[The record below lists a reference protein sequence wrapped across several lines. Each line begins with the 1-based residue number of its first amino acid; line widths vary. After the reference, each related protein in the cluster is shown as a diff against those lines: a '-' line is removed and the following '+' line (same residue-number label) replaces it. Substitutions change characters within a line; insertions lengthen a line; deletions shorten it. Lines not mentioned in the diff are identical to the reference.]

1 MYSLVFDIF
10 YFQSGFGKYR
20 AKLNISS
27 KTCNIMSN
35 LLFLYRYSDILK
47 MANEQRLISGI
58 EYKVRK
64 LIEFNDELNKENAEL
79 HQKID
84 ALNSNVAA
92 LTKELEVK
100 RNELFKISLADTI
113 ESELGVEEGKER
125 LDSLIEEID

>member
-1 MYSLVFDIF
+1 MHGSIKFTIF
-10 YFQSGFGKYR
+10 VP
-20 AKLNISS
+20 
-27 KTCNIMSN
+27 
-35 LLFLYRYSDILK
+35 LFRFLK

-58 EYKVRK
+58 EYKVRN

-100 RNELFKISLADTI
+100 RNELFKISLAHTI
-113 ESELGVEEGKER
+113 ESDIGVEEGKER
-125 LDSLIEEID
+125 LDSLIEEIDKCIEVMSD

>member
-1 MYSLVFDIF
+1 
-10 YFQSGFGKYR
+10 
-20 AKLNISS
+20 
-27 KTCNIMSN
+27 
-35 LLFLYRYSDILK
+35 

-64 LIEFNDELNKENAEL
+64 LIEFNEELNKENAEL

-84 ALNSNVAA
+84 ALNSDVAA

-100 RNELFKISLADTI
+100 RNELFKISLAHTI

-125 LDSLIEEID
+125 LDSLIEEIDKCIEVMSD

>member
-1 MYSLVFDIF
+1 
-10 YFQSGFGKYR
+10 
-20 AKLNISS
+20 
-27 KTCNIMSN
+27 
-35 LLFLYRYSDILK
+35 

-64 LIEFNDELNKENAEL
+64 LIEFNEELNKENTEL

-84 ALNSNVAA
+84 ALNSDVAA

-100 RNELFKISLADTI
+100 RNELFKISLAHTI

-125 LDSLIEEID
+125 LDSLIDEIDKCIEVMSD

>member
-1 MYSLVFDIF
+1 
-10 YFQSGFGKYR
+10 
-20 AKLNISS
+20 
-27 KTCNIMSN
+27 
-35 LLFLYRYSDILK
+35 

-64 LIEFNDELNKENAEL
+64 LIELNDELRKENTGL
-79 HQKID
+79 HQRIN

-100 RNELFKISLADTI
+100 RNELFKISLAHTI

-125 LDSLIEEID
+125 LDNLIGEIEKCIEVMSD

>member
-1 MYSLVFDIF
+1 
-10 YFQSGFGKYR
+10 
-20 AKLNISS
+20 
-27 KTCNIMSN
+27 
-35 LLFLYRYSDILK
+35 

-79 HQKID
+79 HQKIG

-100 RNELFKISLADTI
+100 RNELFKISLAHTI

-125 LDSLIEEID
+125 LDSLIEEIDKCIEVMSD

>member
-1 MYSLVFDIF
+1 LQAKSKFTIF
-10 YFQSGFGKYR
+10 V
-20 AKLNISS
+20 A
-27 KTCNIMSN
+27 
-35 LLFLYRYSDILK
+35 LFRFLK

-64 LIEFNDELNKENAEL
+64 LIEFNEELNKENAEL

-84 ALNSNVAA
+84 ALNSDVAA

-100 RNELFKISLADTI
+100 RNELFKISLAHTI

-125 LDSLIEEID
+125 LDSLIEEIDKCIEVMSD